1 MKLQKMNQLV
11 ICEEWENC
19 KKDTCSHKQA
29 HLETHPMG
37 NPGSSCRFIRC
48 QNSKGIS
55 GCVCRYATKLEIV
68 LTKL

>member
-1 MKLQKMNQLV
+1 MKLQKMNRLV

-29 HLETHPMG
+29 HLDT
-37 NPGSSCRFIRC
+37 GSSCRFTRC